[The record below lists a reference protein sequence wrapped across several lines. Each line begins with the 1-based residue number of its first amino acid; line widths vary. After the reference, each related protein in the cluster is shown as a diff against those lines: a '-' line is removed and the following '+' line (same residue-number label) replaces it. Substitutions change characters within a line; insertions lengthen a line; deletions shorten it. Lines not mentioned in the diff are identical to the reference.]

1 MGCSTSTHASPEADE
16 DAPLKRSVYS
26 ASRTSDQVV
35 SGRQN
40 SNKDQTNDACTAVSE
55 NPSRTRSSSDTE
67 GRAHGRGIGAI
78 HYPNQLGK
86 DECDGGEDEVVVIPP
101 SADKSTRTR
110 FTFPQRTLLNVGS
123 HTQAG
128 DSGGRKR
135 NSITASPSSFTA
147 MQRRLSD
154 GSHGH
159 SSFTTMSP
167 APPDAK
173 ETPLQLTQTRALPT
187 AATIPTACLSI
198 SPPQR
203 LSIPANSFAGS
214 SASASGAVA
223 LPSQEQHQIETPHV
237 NDGGFSIEWDEEDNT
252 PRGRGIPDSTTMES
266 GPCSVT
272 RGMMAPSGSFGIG
285 VGGGWRSK
293 SPKWI
298 DLSRKRSQSTVSLLS
313 LADTPNNPHVLS
325 SGSDFGRDI
334 LGGSHVFGGLA
345 TGGGS
350 SRPQSG
356 YAMGRD
362 MCVERFDQQRHSNGL
377 AVFCNQPR
385 ECALCRNATAAFAC
399 EVCDDFFL
407 CENCRFDL
415 EAVCAVHDPTHAILY
430 MQDNHYNSSRTF
442 GGDSIF
448 SLSGDGGVSSLFY
461 NPCFNCKR
469 VIDDVEP
476 VYRCDQCDYIVCQE
490 CFIQHEEPENAMERA
505 SSLSAAMAATR
516 EEQASCKPLPIESA
530 ALVLASGPMPP
541 HEHELK
547 RFQRKSRSNSVHEGA
562 VVTKTRN
569 SGGNKVINDYV
580 VVRQIGHGSYA
591 KVKLVQH
598 VHTQE
603 LFALKIL
610 RRQKKAAMSGIT
622 LGRSRV
628 KSAMAGISEDDLL
641 REIAVMKFID
651 HPNVVKLKEVIEDVD
666 SQKVYIIMEYCEKGP
681 VHVLGD
687 PALPLEQVRQYGA
700 DILRGLL
707 HLHSEFLYHRD
718 IKPANCL
725 VNRDSVV
732 KIADFGTCNSQI
744 RTKLAEGTPAFSCP
758 EQVRG
763 EEVSGEV
770 VDSWAFALTVYEM
783 ACGTLPVSTTSFV
796 QHRSLLMSK
805 SPVPI
810 PKIGDEPL
818 CDLLVQMLE
827 KDLSKRLLLP
837 AATRHPFFA
846 ECHVDVHGAVPGT
859 APRSIF
865 AVLATSGGSA
875 AAQPQQQQ
883 LPSLAELYDKALE
896 SVHRG
901 KNLKDCFH
909 GVRALR
915 RVRRKEVETARHSG
929 TGDQVGGGSAGA
941 EKSSAYVMNSRDVY
955 GGSDGSGSDGEDE
968 EGAGRLWVG
977 GRAGHKEEAAAA
989 AAVEEAVEHHLF
1001 TQEPKLELAQVT
1013 LTAPATLE
1021 KLNRLHQVTAEMR
1034 LSHNALVRLAPLRLS
1049 TFSMLMDIAVTF
1061 NRLEAIPQEV
1071 LAAPRLVRLDLSH
1084 NRIDSIPGSLVTKA
1098 LFLERLSLHHNLITS
1113 VGTTTIT
1120 VVEPSPVKFRVP
1132 TSATA
1137 TCMGSNM
1144 VAVPDASVVS
1154 SSITQTSLRGRGG
1167 SSRSKVVSV
1176 LAAPCLRHVR
1186 LSGNPLERL
1195 PDALETTHKLQLVL
1209 DAIPALMEQW
1219 DTHMQAD
1226 SKPTTS
1232 TAAAA
1237 TGGQSRLPAVIVW
1250 DDSFPVRIPS
1260 VEPAVWLAVNNVAI
1274 YRVQTLRLCQ
1284 TRRVVL
1290 CQCADPRFPNGLFL
1304 SEELEVYFAALSKAL
1319 QDCREQRQQLAVEA
1333 PFSLGAPAEAIP
1345 SEALPPIVGKAAR
1358 NYVES
1363 YFFVTDDENEEE
1375 GGYHSLVSYLY
1386 DSLSANIPVLVVV
1399 VSSGTSCAVRTNIV
1413 AAISTCLTRLR
1424 GGDPEQ
1430 LDAEQA
1436 ELIVSTMR
1444 SLYA

>member
-1 MGCSTSTHASPEADE
+1 M
-16 DAPLKRSVYS
+16 
-26 ASRTSDQVV
+26 
-35 SGRQN
+35 
-40 SNKDQTNDACTAVSE
+40 
-55 NPSRTRSSSDTE
+55 E

-86 DECDGGEDEVVVIPP
+86 DEFDGDEVVVAPL
-101 SADKSTRTR
+101 STDKSARTR
-110 FTFPQRTLLNVGS
+110 FTFPPRTHLNAGS
-123 HTQAG
+123 HTEAS
-128 DSGGRKR
+128 DSGERKL
-135 NSITASPSSFTA
+135 NSTTASPSSLTA
-147 MQRRLSD
+147 LQRRLSD
-154 GSHGH
+154 GGRNH
-159 SSFTTMSP
+159 SSFTAMP
-167 APPDAK
+167 PIPPDAK
-173 ETPLQLTQTRALPT
+173 ETLLQLTQTQALQT
-187 AATIPTACLSI
+187 AATTPTA
-198 SPPQR
+198 R
-203 LSIPANSFAGS
+203 LSIPANGFAGS
-214 SASASGAVA
+214 SASAPGAVA
-223 LPSQEQHQIETPHV
+223 LPSQEQHQIEALHV
-237 NDGGFSIEWDEEDNT
+237 NDGGFSIEWEEEDNT
-252 PRGRGIPDSTTMES
+252 PGGRGIPASTTMES
-266 GPCSVT
+266 ELYSVT
-272 RGMMAPSGSFGIG
+272 RGTMAPSASFGIG
-285 VGGGWRSK
+285 VGGVWRSK

-313 LADTPNNPHVLS
+313 LTDTPNNPHVLS

-356 YAMGRD
+356 YAMSRAAR
-362 MCVERFDQQRHSNGL
+362 VERFDQQRHGNGL

-385 ECALCRNATAAFAC
+385 ECALCRSATVTFAC

-407 CENCRFDL
+407 CEDCRFDL
-415 EAVCAVHDPTHAILY
+415 EAVRAVHDPTHAMLSI
-430 MQDNHYNSSRTF
+430 QDNHYNFSRTF

-461 NPCFNCKR
+461 NPCFQCKR

-505 SSLSAAMAATR
+505 SSLSAAMAAMR
-516 EEQASCKPLPIESA
+516 EGRVSCKPLPIEFA
-530 ALVLASGPMPP
+530 ALALASGPTPP

-610 RRQKKAAMSGIT
+610 RRQKKAALSGII

-641 REIAVMKFID
+641 REIAVMKFIG
-651 HPNVVKLKEVIEDVD
+651 HPNVMRLKEVIEDVD

-681 VHVLGD
+681 VHVPGD
-687 PALPLEQVRQYGA
+687 PALPLEQVRRYGA

-725 VNRDSVV
+725 VNRDGVV

-744 RTKLAEGTPAFSCP
+744 RTRLAEGTPAFSCP

-796 QHRSLLMSK
+796 QHRLLLMSK
-805 SPVPI
+805 DPIPI
-810 PKIGDEPL
+810 PKVGDEHL
-818 CDLLVQMLE
+818 CDLLAQMLE
-827 KDLSKRLLLP
+827 KDLSTRLLLP

-846 ECHVDVHGAVPGT
+846 ECRVDVHGAVPGT

-875 AAQPQQQQ
+875 AAQQQQQ
-883 LPSLAELYDKALE
+883 QPSSLAELYDKALE

-929 TGDQVGGGSAGA
+929 TDDQAGGGGTGA
-941 EKSSAYVMNSRDVY
+941 EKGNAYVMNSRDVY
-955 GGSDGSGSDGEDE
+955 GGSDGSGSDGEGE
-968 EGAGRLWVG
+968 EGAGRLRVC
-977 GRAGHKEEAAAA
+977 GRAGHEEEAA

-1001 TQEPKLELAQVT
+1001 SQEPNFELT
-1013 LTAPATLE
+1013 HTILTAPATLE
-1021 KLNRLHQVTAEMR
+1021 KLNRLHQVTAEIR

-1049 TFSMLMDIAVTF
+1049 AFSMLMDIAVTF
-1061 NRLEAIPQEV
+1061 NRLEAVPQEI
-1071 LAAPRLVRLDLSH
+1071 LTAPRLVRLDLSH

-1113 VGTTTIT
+1113 VGTTTVT
-1120 VVEPSPVKFRVP
+1120 VVEPSPVTFRAP
-1132 TSATA
+1132 TPATV
-1137 TCMGSNM
+1137 TCIGSNM
-1144 VAVPDASVVS
+1144 VVVPDASVVS
-1154 SSITQTSLRGRGG
+1154 SSATQTSLRGRGG
-1167 SSRSKVVSV
+1167 SSRSEVVSV

-1209 DAIPALMEQW
+1209 DAIPALMEEW
-1219 DTHMQAD
+1219 DTHMQTD
-1226 SKPTTS
+1226 CKTTTS
-1232 TAAAA
+1232 TAVAA

-1260 VEPAVWLAVNNVAI
+1260 VEPAVWLAVNNMAI
-1274 YRVQTLRLCQ
+1274 YRVQTLRLCK

-1304 SEELEVYFAALSKAL
+1304 SEELDVYFTALSKAL
-1319 QDCREQRQQLAVEA
+1319 QEYREQRRQHLAAEA
-1333 PFSLGAPAEAIP
+1333 PFSVGATAEAIP
-1345 SEALPPIVGKAAR
+1345 REALPPIVGKAAR
-1358 NYVES
+1358 KYVES

-1399 VSSGTSCAVRTNIV
+1399 VSNGTSCAVRTNIV